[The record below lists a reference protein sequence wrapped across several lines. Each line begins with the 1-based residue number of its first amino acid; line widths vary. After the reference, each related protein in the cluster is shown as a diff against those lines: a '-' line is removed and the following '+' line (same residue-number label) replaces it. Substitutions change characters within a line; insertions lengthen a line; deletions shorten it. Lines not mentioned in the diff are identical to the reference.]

1 MGAGA
6 GYIIKGTIDY
16 DSIQINSFEVDEP
29 FIVTEKLSGGY
40 TQDYQVI
47 KIKCDIDCAAKDVVG
62 ESYYYG
68 GTLRGFT
75 PIKITEISLI
85 PDGDDIEDISEIDEY
100 IIRDALDGLKFNVSL
115 GWGWVHSTFTG
126 DISCNTNDLDEN
138 DYTDF
143 YFNEIVMHIT
153 NNQAIEA
160 IDTYVLGDNYSDEY
174 KVVDID
180 GEEMDYFDDYD
191 EAVEYAKENNGYQV
205 LGSRLWYEYAI
216 TSGGDIESDI
226 LDIDDDIG
234 KDWTNPNYIDE
245 EDED

>member
-6 GYIIKGTIDY
+6 GYNIKGTIDY
-16 DSIQINSFEVDEP
+16 DSIKINSFEVDEP

-75 PIKITEISLI
+75 PIKITEMSLI

-100 IIRDALDGLKFNVSL
+100 VIRDILDGLKFDVSL

-126 DISCNTNDLDEN
+126 DISCDTNDLDEN

-226 LDIDDDIG
+226 LDIDDEIG

-245 EDED
+245 D

>member
-6 GYIIKGTIDY
+6 GYRIKGTIDY
-16 DSIQINSFEVDEP
+16 DSIKINSFEVNEP
-29 FIVTEKLSGGY
+29 FILTEKLSGGH
-40 TQDYQVI
+40 TMDYQI
-47 KIKCDIDCAAKDVVG
+47 IPIKCDIDCLAEDVVG

-68 GTLRGFT
+68 GTLYGFT

-100 IIRDALDGLKFNVSL
+100 LIRDVLGGLKFDVSL
-115 GWGWVHSTFTG
+115 GGGWVHSTFTG
-126 DISCNTNDLDEN
+126 DISCDTNDLDEN

-191 EAVEYAKENNGYQV
+191 EAVKWAKENNGYQV
-205 LGSRLWYEYAI
+205 WGNRVWYEYSI
-216 TSGGDIESDI
+216 TNSGEIESDV
-226 LDIDDDIG
+226 LDFDDEIG

-245 EDED
+245 DF